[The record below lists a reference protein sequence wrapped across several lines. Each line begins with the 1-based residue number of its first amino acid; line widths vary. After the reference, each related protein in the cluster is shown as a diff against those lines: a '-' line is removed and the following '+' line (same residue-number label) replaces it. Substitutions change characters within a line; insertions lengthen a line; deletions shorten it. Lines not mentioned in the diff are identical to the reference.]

1 MNIEL
6 PRGFRETFLPRGFHT
21 LPRAAK
27 RTNSPCCDAT
37 KTTEDSYTREL
48 MLHLW
53 IYSNIYNYIYI
64 YIRTY
69 IHSALYNMFVLA
81 RSVEPVQ
88 LCCSFCSCCYS
99 TGLSGHLQV
108 QSLVLSK
115 SIQVISQCIQQDS
128 PSMFSS
134 TFSGAASAWDYLQ
147 AEICHKICA
156 ALCCFE
162 PGGRPFRRHPQSQ
175 MSRALGF
182 IDCIRIY
189 PGLCY
194 FFAQRLKLGIRRNMC
209 HTRQKSS
216 CMTLIQHLQP

>member
-1 MNIEL
+1 ML
-6 PRGFRETFLPRGFHT
+6 LLLLLLQYRLFRP
-21 LPRAAK
+21 
-27 RTNSPCCDAT
+27 SPSAESCAVQVYP
-37 KTTEDSYTREL
+37 SHVS
-48 MLHLW
+48 M
-53 IYSNIYNYIYI
+53 
-64 YIRTY
+64 
-69 IHSALYNMFVLA
+69 HSAGQSINVQQYLFW
-81 RSVEPVQ
+81 RSV
-88 LCCSFCSCCYS
+88 
-99 TGLSGHLQV
+99 
-108 QSLVLSK
+108 
-115 SIQVISQCIQQDS
+115 
-128 PSMFSS
+128 SM
-134 TFSGAASAWDYLQ
+134 DYLQ